1 MNWSFWLIGFA
12 TAVFTGSALVSLLIT
27 IRPEW
32 TARRRRLTAASI
44 LPAITAVAT
53 LLGILFIKTGNHGES
68 EHTEDLAVAALATI
82 GGGFTLLAWIGALV
96 GATLTG
102 RRRGG

>member
-1 MNWSFWLIGFA
+1 MDWSFWLIGFA
-12 TAVFTGSALVSLLIT
+12 LAVFMGSALVSLLVT

-53 LLGILFIKTGNHGES
+53 LLGILVIKTGNHGES
-68 EHTEDLAVAALATI
+68 EQTESLAIAALATI
-82 GGGFTLLAWIGALV
+82 GGGFTLLAWVGALI
-96 GATLTG
+96 GATLTS
-102 RRRGG
+102 RRRDR

>member
-12 TAVFTGSALVSLLIT
+12 LAVFMGSALVSLLIT

-32 TARRRRLTAASI
+32 SARRRRLTAASI
-44 LPAITAVAT
+44 LPAITAAAT
-53 LLGILFIKTGNHGES
+53 VLGMLFIKTGTHGES
-68 EHTEDLAVAALATI
+68 EQMEDLAVAALVTI
-82 GGGFTLLAWIGALV
+82 GGGFTLLAWIGALI

-102 RRRGG
+102 RRRDR

>member
-12 TAVFTGSALVSLLIT
+12 LAVFMGSALVSLLIT

-32 TARRRRLTAASI
+32 SARRRRLAAASI
-44 LPAITAVAT
+44 LPTITAMAT

-68 EHTEDLAVAALATI
+68 DQTERLAIAALATI
-82 GGGFTLLAWIGALV
+82 GGGFTLLAWIGALI
-96 GATLTG
+96 GATLTS
-102 RRRGG
+102 RRRDR